1 MGNGKCERTSGV
13 GGGGKYCGGKW
24 EMGNVS
30 APAVLVVVVEIMVG
44 NGKCDFTSGVGGFG
58 GKYYGG
64 KWEM

>member
-1 MGNGKCERTSGV
+1 MGDP
-13 GGGGKYCGGKW
+13 GGKYWGDRSWKILWW

-30 APAVLVVVVEIMVG
+30 APAVLVVVVKIMVG

-58 GKYYGG
+58 WKYYGG